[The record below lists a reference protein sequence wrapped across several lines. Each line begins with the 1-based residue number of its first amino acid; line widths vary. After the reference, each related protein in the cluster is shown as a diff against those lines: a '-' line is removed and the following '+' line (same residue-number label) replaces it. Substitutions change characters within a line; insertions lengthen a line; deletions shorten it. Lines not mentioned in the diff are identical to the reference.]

1 MEGLEDT
8 PESEECLGSLESLE
22 SAIEQFQISPRLT
35 ISDDLKV
42 GFFSTDHATQTDSS
56 EILPLK
62 ELSLSTQKLVQT
74 IKSLQ
79 VDFGF
84 VKELL
89 QLKFEDRLKEESY
102 SLFTAL
108 HDRILAVERHYQ
120 QNEVNIRK
128 CCNQQLADAIA
139 VIRGMYKQFF
149 EMEEEPT
156 SVYDTTIK
164 INILLKRLKDRE
176 ETIKELREEI
186 EQYEEYGF
194 QKFDSLATMENGLAK
209 TTPEKETLEYKLENE
224 RLLQVVSELE
234 EEIQLNLKENTAL
247 EDEIT
252 NLKEVVEKNHK
263 TMQKLIEGRN
273 KLKVELEAAKSLVQ
287 EMVNK
292 HKEEMETRRKV
303 DNLNFGKVLPENT
316 DVMEIEGTLS
326 PWSSQP
332 RLTSRTGPTSIKP
345 VHVKTKRVKTLKK
358 SAKQEQPVVRSVT
371 PVERHEE
378 ETMKTSK
385 DEVEEK
391 HILEK
396 QIERLKGNLDREI
409 KKTERFRKESD
420 RINKSWERKFLVLR
434 NSFHV
439 LKNEMFT
446 RHTLYR
452 QCAIPADSSFNYI
465 KLKPLFVQSKLN
477 LASPTPSGSDTFTPL
492 TENNYMDTVS
502 DQKPFLTSSK
512 VRLSLKEES
521 LEKPSIPHNTPV
533 TDTDAE

>member
-8 PESEECLGSLESLE
+8 PESEECLGNLESLE

-194 QKFDSLATMENGLAK
+194 QKFDSLATIENGLAK

-303 DNLNFGKVLPENT
+303 DNLNFGKV
-316 DVMEIEGTLS
+316 
-326 PWSSQP
+326 
-332 RLTSRTGPTSIKP
+332 
-345 VHVKTKRVKTLKK
+345 
-358 SAKQEQPVVRSVT
+358 RSVT

-385 DEVEEK
+385 DEAEEK

-512 VRLSLKEES
+512 VCHQAEYES
-521 LEKPSIPHNTPV
+521 ALQRRHGDKFMPQASEHSPDIPFHYSSHATLIGLVLPSEGGGNNPV
-533 TDTDAE
+533 NKFLHLQCRIKD